1 MNASLAERV
10 LDITFERGNMPYT
23 KAMDE
28 TAKRIFDKKEYQAGL
43 KDKRQDPWSVNRP
56 SR

>member
-43 KDKRQDPWSVNRP
+43 KR
-56 SR
+56 